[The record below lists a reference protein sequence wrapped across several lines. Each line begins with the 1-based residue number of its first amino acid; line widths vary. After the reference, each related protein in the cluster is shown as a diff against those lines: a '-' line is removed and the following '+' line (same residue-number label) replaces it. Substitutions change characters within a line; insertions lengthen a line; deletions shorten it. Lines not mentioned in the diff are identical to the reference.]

1 MKSAGVVKVSN
12 FVTPNVP
19 SLKTYAQR
27 AARALERSGIGTG
40 VLKAPAGLT
49 GNGCSY
55 CVAVSAAKGQR
66 AVNILRSENLL
77 QGKVF
82 LQKSDNS
89 TEEVRL

>member
-1 MKSAGVVKVSN
+1 MRYLIMCR
-12 FVTPNVP
+12 
-19 SLKTYAQR
+19 SLTYAQR

-82 LQKSDNS
+82 LGSQMFVIDIFAQ
-89 TEEVRL
+89 VRQRCDA